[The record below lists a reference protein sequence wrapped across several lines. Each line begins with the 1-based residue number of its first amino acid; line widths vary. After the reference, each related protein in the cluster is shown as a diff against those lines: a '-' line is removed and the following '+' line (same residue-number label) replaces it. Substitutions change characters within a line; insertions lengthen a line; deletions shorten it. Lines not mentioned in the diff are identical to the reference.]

1 LRLNLVSYSWYL
13 GKRKMR
19 YLSAIFALLGILLIT
34 LAGYVF
40 FYRPSH
46 VIVFQ
51 NSQDVWDPADPK
63 GVFFFNFSSQG
74 FITANKPVHV
84 RVTFFITQGLNITD
98 MLPLWLVL
106 PDAYAYPLKTD
117 PQGVTYNAGEI
128 EINPASVSGP
138 ATGES
143 DVIFPQSGKFGYI
156 VFSKDK
162 PVWITALEP
171 YFYSVVE
178 VAPEYIWTLSYAL
191 DSFLTIC
198 LLESG
203 IFLEM
208 IIFRRHI
215 ELIVGRRRPKPLSRT
230 GIYLV
235 SSVLF
240 SFLIY
245 FLGVSLFNMIES
257 QAFVLAVSVGVSL
270 FVGLIK
276 YK

>member
-1 LRLNLVSYSWYL
+1 M
-13 GKRKMR
+13 KR
-19 YLSAIFALLGILLIT
+19 LSAIFALLGILLMT
-34 LAGYVF
+34 SAGYLF

-46 VIVFQ
+46 AMVFQ

-63 GVFFFNFSSQG
+63 GAFFFNFSSQG
-74 FITANKPVHV
+74 FIAADKPVHV
-84 RVTFFITQGLNITD
+84 KVTFFITQVLNITD
-98 MLPLWLVL
+98 LLPLRIVL
-106 PDAYAYPLKTD
+106 PDAYAYPLKSD
-117 PQGVTYNAGEI
+117 PQGVTYSAGEI
-128 EINPASVSGP
+128 EIKPASVSGP

-178 VAPEYIWTLSYAL
+178 VAPAYIWTLAYAL

-203 IFLEM
+203 IFLEI

-215 ELIVGRRRPKPLSRT
+215 ELVAGRRRPKPISRT
-230 GIYLV
+230 GIYLI

-245 FLGVSLFNMIES
+245 FLGVSMFNMTES
-257 QAFVLAVSVGVSL
+257 QAFVLAVPVGVTL
-270 FVGLIK
+270 FVGLIR
-276 YK
+276 YR